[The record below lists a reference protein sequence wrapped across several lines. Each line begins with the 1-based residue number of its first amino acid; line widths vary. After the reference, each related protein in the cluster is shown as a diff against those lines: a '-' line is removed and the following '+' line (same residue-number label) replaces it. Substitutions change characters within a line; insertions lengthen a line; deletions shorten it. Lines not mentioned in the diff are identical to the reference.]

1 MSKFSIAVENKDYEV
16 DGVTK
21 TYETVCQVKETKN
34 SLSNQ
39 ANHYAIQSYDPSL
52 LGKIYKDGKF
62 YDKAEDVP
70 A

>member
-1 MSKFSIAVENKDYEV
+1 MSKFSIVVENQDYEV
-16 DGVTK
+16 DGATK
-21 TYETVCQVKETKN
+21 TYETVCQVKETKT

-52 LGKIYKDGKF
+52 LGKIYIDGKF